1 MIEFID
7 PQLDLYGD
15 WMATALQSSLYVET
29 WTNGQGH
36 PMPSFCLNR
45 TFTYVFSILKLPGH
59 MFHK

>member
-7 PQLDLYGD
+7 PKLDLYGD

-45 TFTYVFSILKLPGH
+45 TFTYVCIR
-59 MFHK
+59 